1 MYKVMKIDDERA
13 CLFDTEVMQPT
24 FLSLKFCIEQLHQKS
39 VNYQI
44 STLTNI
50 MYFKEYWLA
59 KFGCT
64 LDYSMYKGEFSGSV
78 ISEMISELDGFWIF
92 LANARVYTNN
102 VSPLPYSRQIDS
114 IVKMKTCASRYHSVC
129 RFISWLIDTYIT
141 AHYITESLLDIDIHR
156 KTLHSMLILNSRK
169 YTRYISQA
177 QHSTNIYK
185 SLTFAQ
191 LRDFVSLFTLPT
203 IAEKDN
209 DGKLLPSVYTS
220 FRNLILVKLLTQYG
234 LRIGEVLLLRGTSFK
249 SNMAGTAFYMYVA
262 NLNDGADPRKHK
274 PLIKTQQSIREL
286 KITAHDYKI
295 ITAFMAQVEM
305 RSSHN
310 FLITSSIGDCSPL
323 SYKAAY
329 KIITDASDAMR
340 EKFPEHFSPRS
351 SECLENVHPHMLRHT
366 WAYMQLKFLHQH
378 FERKFV
384 KAGAVNIKGI
394 MESAKDALR
403 KQGGWAEGSR
413 MPSRYAERFIAEH
426 ANEINMAMFEDS
438 AFNIFAVKELP
449 NI

>member
-1 MYKVMKIDDERA
+1 
-13 CLFDTEVMQPT
+13 
-24 FLSLKFCIEQLHQKS
+24 
-39 VNYQI
+39 
-44 STLTNI
+44 
-50 MYFKEYWLA
+50 
-59 KFGCT
+59 
-64 LDYSMYKGEFSGSV
+64 
-78 ISEMISELDGFWIF
+78 
-92 LANARVYTNN
+92 
-102 VSPLPYSRQIDS
+102 
-114 IVKMKTCASRYHSVC
+114 
-129 RFISWLIDTYIT
+129 
-141 AHYITESLLDIDIHR
+141 
-156 KTLHSMLILNSRK
+156 MLILNSRK